1 MNTQTQYIN
10 TLQHFMQEHG
20 AEYGIRRIGIFGSVA
35 RGEQMPESDVDVLVE
50 APTLGLEVV
59 EMKRKLEETFNKP
72 VDLVIKSEFMRE
84 RFKNRIEKE
93 IIYV

>member
-10 TLQHFMQEHG
+10 TLQRFMQEHG
-20 AEYGIRRIGIFGSVA
+20 TEYGIRRIGIFGSVA
-35 RGEQMPESDVDVLVE
+35 RGEQTPESDVDVLVE

-59 EMKRKLEETFNKP
+59 DMKRKLEETFNKP

-84 RFKNRIEKE
+84 RFRNRIEKE
-93 IIYV
+93 VIYV